1 MAAPRAG
8 NQVARR
14 VINDLDD
21 FSGETVV
28 LKYMKSFMAQQIA
41 EGRRFVNRMRQ
52 EAQTARNLIAQLNA
66 LIVELEALKD
76 PREVYDTLMSLR
88 DDRRGEN
95 IKLIGLNDLITQAEE
110 EIESK
115 EAHVEIMDVA
125 SNSG

>member
-1 MAAPRAG
+1 MAAPRSG

-14 VINDLDD
+14 VINDLVD
-21 FSGETVV
+21 FSDETVV
-28 LKYMKSFMAQQIA
+28 LKYMKFFMAQQIA

-52 EAQTARNLIAQLNA
+52 EAQTARNLIAQLSA

-76 PREVYDTLMSLR
+76 PGEVYDTLMSLR
-88 DDRRGEN
+88 DDRCGEN

-115 EAHVEIMDVA
+115 ETHVEIIDVA